1 MVLISFL
8 KSRTYIVLQN
18 LGTLALLLGILPF
31 NLLKVSSALLWNF
44 FSHRSLRRET
54 TQPAV
59 TVGQFFERKE
69 MVANSKNILLTG
81 AKMSKCLQLARSF
94 KEAGHKVFLLE
105 TDEYWMSGNRFSNAI
120 AGFYTV
126 PNPEQDWHGYCEKLL
141 DIVKRENIDV
151 FIPVS
156 AAVLTYSESLVK
168 PILAEH
174 CEVLHFDL
182 KITEMLDNKFT
193 FIEKAKSFGLT
204 VPKSFLITNPEQVLD
219 FDFAADGSDRLLRRE
234 TTEPAVTVGQYILKS
249 IPYDSVR
256 RLNMTKLPM
265 DSIPEME
272 QFVKELPINPEQPW
286 IMQEFVRGKEYCTHS
301 TVRKGQIRLHC
312 CCESSE
318 FQVNYEH
325 VEHQQIYEWVE
336 KFVRELNLTGQ
347 ISFDFIQTEDNRVY
361 PIECNPRT
369 HSAITTFHDHPQVA
383 DAYLNDSKEENETP
397 LIPLPNSK
405 PTYWTY
411 HELWRLTEVRSW
423 GQFKTWIKK
432 ITQGT
437 DGIFQLN
444 DPFPFLMVHHWQIP
458 LLLLD
463 NLKKFKGW
471 IRIDFNIGKLV
482 N

>member
-1 MVLISFL
+1 MVLTSSL
-8 KSRTYIVLQN
+8 KSRAYIVLQN
-18 LGTLALLLGILPF
+18 LGTLVLLLSILPF
-31 NLLKVSSALLWNF
+31 NLLKVFLAIVWSF
-44 FSHRSLRRET
+44 FSKFF
-54 TQPAV
+54 QKKAV
-59 TVGQFFERKE
+59 TE
-69 MVANSKNILLTG
+69 NSKNIILTG

-94 KEAGHKVFLLE
+94 KADGHKVFLLE
-105 TDEYWMSGNRFSNAI
+105 TDKYWLSGNRFSNAI

-126 PNPEQDWHGYCEKLL
+126 PNPEKDWHGYSEKILE
-141 DIVKRENIDV
+141 IVKQENIDV

-156 AAVLTYSESLVK
+156 SPVSSYYESQIK

-182 KITEMLDNKFT
+182 EITKMLDNKFT

-204 VPKSFLITNPEQVLD
+204 VPKSFLITNPEQVLN
-219 FDFAADGSDRLLRRE
+219 FDFAADGS
-234 TTEPAVTVGQYILKS
+234 QYILKS

-265 DSIPEME
+265 DSIQEME
-272 QFVKELPINPEQPW
+272 QFVKGLPISPEQPW
-286 IMQEFVRGKEYCTHS
+286 IMQEFVKGKEYCTHS

-347 ISFDFIQTEDNRVY
+347 ISFDFIQTKDNRVY

-383 DAYLNDSKEENETP
+383 DAYLNDSKDENETP

-411 HELWRLTEVRSW
+411 HELWRLTEIRSW
-423 GQFKTWIKK
+423 EQLKTWVKK

-444 DPFPFLMVHHWQIP
+444 DPLPFLMVHHWQIP

-482 N
+482 CLGGD